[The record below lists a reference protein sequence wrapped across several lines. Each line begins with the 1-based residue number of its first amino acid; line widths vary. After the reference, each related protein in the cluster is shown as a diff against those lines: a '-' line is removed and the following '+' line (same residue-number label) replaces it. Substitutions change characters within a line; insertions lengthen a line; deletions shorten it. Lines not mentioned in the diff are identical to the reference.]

1 VGPRGLAVTLDGRIG
16 ETMRK
21 FLEQSYKKEYE
32 VLKGLFKAGYVED
45 RIERLNFIHEYTE
58 SIWDEYIKLIPN
70 KTIQY
75 LLIAESPPWSDEKTP
90 QYFLDPTS
98 RSRLLMNAFKGAFDC
113 NLPKYTPENIINYF
127 AEKGLLLIDSIP
139 FSMCYKSVRRR
150 PKYEELVN
158 LSVKSYMLK
167 KLIESKFRFNK
178 DMKIVFGY
186 RVNAIHVM
194 KSLNGVLDLNGNKF
208 ILNEKMICANYKS
221 NYPDAGKI
229 KEILKL

>member
-1 VGPRGLAVTLDGRIG
+1 MGPRGLAVTLDGRIG

-70 KTIQY
+70 KTIRY
-75 LLIAESPPWSDEKTP
+75 LLIAESPPWSEDNNP

-98 RSRLLMNAFKGAFDC
+98 RSRLLMNAFKGAFDY
-113 NLPKYTPENIINYF
+113 KSQYYKPENVIKHF
-127 AEKGLLLIDSIP
+127 AKKGLLLIDSIP

-158 LSVKSYMLK
+158 LSVKSYMLN
-167 KLIESKFRFNK
+167 KLVGSKLRFNK

-186 RVNAIHVM
+186 KVNAINVI

-229 KEILKL
+229 KEILEL

>member
-1 VGPRGLAVTLDGRIG
+1 
-16 ETMRK
+16 MRK
-21 FLEQSYKKEYE
+21 PLEQSYKKEYE
-32 VLKGLFKAGYVED
+32 VLKGLFKAGYVDE

-70 KTIQY
+70 KIIRY

-98 RSRLLMNAFKGAFDC
+98 RSRLLMNAFKGAFYC
-113 NLPKYTPENIINYF
+113 KLPNITPKNVISCF

-167 KLIESKFRFNK
+167 KLIESNFRFNK

-186 RVNAIHVM
+186 RVNAINVI
-194 KSLNGVLDLNGNKF
+194 KSLNGVLTLNENKF
-208 ILNEKMICANYKS
+208 ILNENMICANDRS

>member
-1 VGPRGLAVTLDGRIG
+1 
-16 ETMRK
+16 MRK
-21 FLEQSYKKEYE
+21 SLEQSYKKEYE

-58 SIWDEYIKLIPN
+58 SIWDKYVKLIPN
-70 KTIQY
+70 NTIRY
-75 LLIAESPPWSDEKTP
+75 LLIAESPPWSDKNSP

-113 NLPKYTPENIINYF
+113 NQPNFTPENIISCF

-150 PKYEELVN
+150 PRYEELVN

-167 KLIESKFRFNK
+167 KLLESKFRFNK
-178 DMKIVFGY
+178 DMNIVFWY
-186 RVNAIHVM
+186 RVNAIYVM

-208 ILNEKMICANYKS
+208 ILNANMICANNKS

-229 KEILKL
+229 KDILKL